1 MKLYSVHCGYYDR
14 ATGDGVYESHVNLFV
29 VATDFAD
36 AKKKAKQNPRFKEKK
51 MHVDGLQEISVIDGY
66 RVVLEKTDGLE
77 ADNQVN
83 NLGYDEIKALKQN
96 TTKVQLH

>member
-29 VATDFAD
+29 AATDFAD
-36 AKKKAKQNPRFKEKK
+36 AKKRVKKNPRFKEKK
-51 MHVDGLQEISVIDGY
+51 MHVDGLQEISAIDGY

-77 ADNQVN
+77 ADTQVN
-83 NLGYDEIKALKQN
+83 NLSYDEIKALKQN
-96 TTKVQLH
+96 PGKAQLH